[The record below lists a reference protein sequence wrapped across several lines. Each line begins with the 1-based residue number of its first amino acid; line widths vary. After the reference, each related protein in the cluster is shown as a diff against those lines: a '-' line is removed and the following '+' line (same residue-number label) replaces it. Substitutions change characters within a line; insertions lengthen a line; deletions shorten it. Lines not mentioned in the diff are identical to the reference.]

1 MLEKIENFY
10 LTFFRY
16 SLVVIATIAIVLGSI
31 NLFSSLIKI
40 IDQPSTEKVSAP
52 TWNELK
58 YDVLPIRRPI
68 EKLPDRKIN
77 NSQNSLDS
85 DSELEKAI
93 DPRVIESYQNIR
105 VLFLE
110 DFRDDFLIGLGITL
124 QDFSEDIDNL
134 SPSYFYIDSF
144 LDGLVVFTKDLSLEK
159 RLSQVSNANNRY
171 ELINES
177 LRLYA
182 ILFEQKI
189 GAVNDKNLTSEYL
202 SREKNEKGYIQI
214 IQSGYAVILF
224 IFILLI
230 LLAFKIE
237 ADLRKLSEKSPK
249 GS

>member
-1 MLEKIENFY
+1 MFEKIENFY

-16 SLVVIATIAIVLGSI
+16 SLVFIATITIFLGSI

-68 EKLPDRKIN
+68 EKLPGSKRN
-77 NSQNSLDS
+77 NAQNSLDS
-85 DSELEKAI
+85 DSEFEKAI

-105 VLFLE
+105 VLFSE
-110 DFRDDFLIGLGITL
+110 DFGDDLLCLLGITL
-124 QDFSEDIDNL
+124 QDFSRDIDNL
-134 SPSYFYIDSF
+134 SPSYLYIDSF

-159 RLSQVSNANNRY
+159 RLAQVSNANDRY

-182 ILFEQKI
+182 ILLEQKI
-189 GAVNDKNLTSEYL
+189 GAVKDKNLSNEYL
-202 SREKNEKGYIQI
+202 SLERNEKGYIQI

-237 ADLRKLSEKSPK
+237 ADLRKLSEKSSK